1 MLKKL
6 SLLILLLSSTLLS
19 AQQKIGLV
27 LSGGGAAG
35 LAHIGV
41 LKALEEKQI
50 PIDNIS
56 GTSMGALIGSM
67 YASGYSIDEI
77 TKNVLHP
84 DFQEIA
90 NGKISLHKSHFWKSD
105 DEKSEFIRW
114 SFNPKHTLE
123 QNIPKYVVNSNNL
136 EKELSSFLF
145 APELIIQGDFNQLPI
160 PFICTA
166 SLIQDKQSKVFQSG
180 SLIQAVRASLSYPF
194 YFPAFSVNDTVYFD
208 GGLYNNFPIQPSID
222 LFENDF
228 YIGSNVSYNYDSP
241 SEDDV
246 IEQLKNMLVAKTEY
260 SLLNQKGILIEP
272 ETNSGTFDFSTP
284 QEQIDS
290 GYSAAIKQ
298 LKGIIGD
305 SVKFKIQ
312 NERRQAFREIC
323 TIYREKTLPSKGQF
337 LRTDK
342 KAKIKVSAIQ
352 EALSEFHSDPFIDRY
367 YAYIIDSTVIFEKRF
382 KEPFELKLGGNIS
395 SKPVSSGFAQ
405 LKYRNISQIPLLAI
419 ANVHFGKF
427 YSSAHAGLKFYF
439 YGPKRPYI
447 LSTNYT
453 LNRWDYFNSKATFSQ
468 KTVPP
473 FVIFS
478 DDFFSTSLSRSFG
491 KSGKISI
498 DMKVGKQRAY
508 YYLDDNFSGSD
519 TSDISTWTGVSPKL
533 TLEHNTLNSQIYPS
547 KGSHIKASFTILNG
561 KESYIPGNTSI
572 ASDEAEHILNWKKYD
587 LEARQFFTVNDGFIG
602 FGAMMSINT
611 DFEFQNFRATQLF
624 SSKFQ
629 PVQEM
634 LSFYADDF
642 QATKFVSPILSFGIT
657 PNDKW
662 QVRNDF
668 YYFQNINP
676 IEQGIAQTSL
686 IGPTFPKGQPVN
698 SFTCF
703 YKTPFGRAS
712 ISLNYFSGLSKP
724 FSVMF
729 NFGDIIFNKRFF
741 N

>member
-1 MLKKL
+1 MFKKL
-6 SLLILLLSSTLLS
+6 SLLSFLIVTTLLS
-19 AQQKIGLV
+19 AQQKTGLI

-67 YASGYSIDEI
+67 YACGYTVKEI
-77 TKNVLHP
+77 TKNVLHR

-90 NGKISLHKSHFWKSD
+90 NGNVSLHKSHFWKSD
-105 DEKSEFIRW
+105 DQKSEFIRW

-145 APELIIQGDFNQLPI
+145 PPELEIKGDFGQLPI
-160 PFICTA
+160 PFICSA
-166 SLIQDKQSKVFQSG
+166 SLIQDKESKIFQSG
-180 SLIQAVRASLSYPF
+180 SLVQAVRASLSYPF

-222 LFENDF
+222 LFDNDF

-241 SEDDV
+241 SEEDV

-260 SLLNQKGILIEP
+260 SLLDEPGILIEP
-272 ETNSGTFDFSTP
+272 QTNSGTFDFSNP
-284 QEQIDS
+284 QAQIDS
-290 GYSAAIKQ
+290 GYAAAIK
-298 LKGIIGD
+298 LLANIEGD
-305 SVKFKIQ
+305 SIKFNKMMA
-312 NERRQAFREIC
+312 RRAAFRARC
-323 TIYREKTLPSKGQF
+323 QSHRARTLPSKGQF
-337 LRTDK
+337 LRKDK
-342 KAKIKVSAIQ
+342 KANIKLSAIQ
-352 EALSEFHSDPFIDRY
+352 NALSEFHSDPFIDRY
-367 YAYIIDSTVIFEKRF
+367 YAYIKDSTVFFEKRF
-382 KEPFELKLGGNIS
+382 KEPFELILGGNVS
-395 SKPVSSGFAQ
+395 NKPVSSGFAQ
-405 LKYRNISQIPLLAI
+405 LKYRNVSQIPLLAL

-439 YGPKRPYI
+439 YGPNRPYI
-447 LSTNYT
+447 LSIDYT
-453 LNRWDYFNSKATFSQ
+453 LNRWDYFNSKTTFSQ
-468 KTVPP
+468 ETAPP
-473 FVIFS
+473 FVILS
-478 DDFFSTSLSRSFG
+478 DDFLSTAISRSFG
-491 KSGKISI
+491 KSGRISI
-498 DMKVGKQRAY
+498 DMKVGKQRAF

-519 TSDISTWTGVSPKL
+519 TSDISTWTGVAPRFAI
-533 TLEHNTLNSQIYPS
+533 EHNTLNSKIYPS
-547 KGSHIKASFTILNG
+547 KGTQIKASFTIYNG
-561 KESYIPGNTSI
+561 KENYTPGSTSI
-572 ASDEAEHILNWKKYD
+572 ASNNTENILNWRRYDFQAKKY
-587 LEARQFFTVNDGFIG
+587 FTVNDGFLG
-602 FGAMMSINT
+602 FGAMVSINSE
-611 DFEFQNFRATQLF
+611 FEFQNFRATQLF

-642 QATKFVSPILSFGIT
+642 QATKFVSPVISFGIT
-657 PNDKW
+657 PGENW
-662 QVRNDF
+662 QLRNDF

-676 IEQGIAQTSL
+676 VKQGIAQSSL
-686 IGPTFPKGQPVN
+686 IGPRFPNGQPVN

-703 YKTPFGRAS
+703 YKTPLGRAS

-724 FSVMF
+724 FSIMF